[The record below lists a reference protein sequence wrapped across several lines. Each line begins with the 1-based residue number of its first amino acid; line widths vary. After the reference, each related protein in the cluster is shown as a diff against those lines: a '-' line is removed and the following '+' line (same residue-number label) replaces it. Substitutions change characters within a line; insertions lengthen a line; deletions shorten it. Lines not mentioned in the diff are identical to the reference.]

1 MHALM
6 HSVRATVDPAIES
19 RMRGPSRQPGA
30 RVIVHHKDGGSVSQ
44 ERQIPHGQRRKTYRN
59 HFYRRP
65 PDRPV
70 SEHE

>member
-1 MHALM
+1 
-6 HSVRATVDPAIES
+6 
-19 RMRGPSRQPGA
+19 
-30 RVIVHHKDGGSVSQ
+30 VIVHHKDGGSVSQ